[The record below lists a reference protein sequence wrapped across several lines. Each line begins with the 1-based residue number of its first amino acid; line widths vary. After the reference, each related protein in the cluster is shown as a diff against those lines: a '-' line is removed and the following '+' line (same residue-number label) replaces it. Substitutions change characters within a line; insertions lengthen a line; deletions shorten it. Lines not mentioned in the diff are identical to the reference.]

1 MMSDELA
8 KVEYFRYGV
17 AQVNL
22 IPSGRK
28 VKVIIP
34 DEKADNIEV
43 GGIYSIS
50 DDYQTLDC

>member
-8 KVEYFRYGV
+8 EVEYFRYGV

-28 VKVIIP
+28 IKVIIP
-34 DEKADNIEV
+34 DEKV
-43 GGIYSIS
+43 P
-50 DDYQTLDC
+50 DYQTLDC

>member
-8 KVEYFRYGV
+8 EVEYFRYGV

-28 VKVIIP
+28 VKVISP

>member
-8 KVEYFRYGV
+8 EVDYFSYV
-17 AQVNL
+17 VSQVNL

-28 VKVIIP
+28 IKVIIP
-34 DEKADNIEV
+34 DEKADNIEI